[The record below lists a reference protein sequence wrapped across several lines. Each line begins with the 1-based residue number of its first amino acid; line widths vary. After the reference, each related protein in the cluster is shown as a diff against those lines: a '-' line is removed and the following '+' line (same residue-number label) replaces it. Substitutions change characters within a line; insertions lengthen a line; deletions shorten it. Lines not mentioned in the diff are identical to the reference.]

1 MARDKDTTDMPS
13 PASDAAE
20 YVLGVM
26 TAAERQAFAQRLSND
41 AALRAEVVYWENRL
55 ATLADDAAPVAP
67 PASVYAAV
75 EKRLFAETAPQ
86 KPGLLQ
92 SLGFWRGLSF
102 ASIAAA
108 VALSAMLLTQ
118 PRGGGETAGT
128 LIAELAGESKA
139 VRLAVA
145 YDASAGALNI
155 NRVEGAAASGRVFEL
170 WLIEGGNAP
179 VSLGVLPADAR
190 GTVVVPEQLRAKLPN
205 AVLAISD
212 EPTGGSPTGAP
223 TGAVLATGQVLT
235 VS

>member
-1 MARDKDTTDMPS
+1 MAREKDMMDTPS

-26 TAAERQAFAQRLSND
+26 TAAERQAFAKRLADD
-41 AALRAEVVYWENRL
+41 AGLRADVIYWENRL
-55 ATLADDAAPVAP
+55 ANLADDVKPVAP
-67 PASVYAAV
+67 PATVLANLQ
-75 EKRLFAETAPQ
+75 KRLFAEHVQ
-86 KPGLLQ
+86 SKPGLLQ

-102 ASIAAA
+102 ASLAAA
-108 VALSAMLLTQ
+108 VALGAMLFSQQ
-118 PRGGGETAGT
+118 PGGSDTAGT

-145 YDASAGALNI
+145 YDSSEGALSI
-155 NRVEGAAASGRVFEL
+155 NRVEGQAAAGRVFEL

-179 VSLGVLPADAR
+179 VSLGVLPADVR
-190 GTVVVPEQLRAKLPN
+190 GKVVVPERLRAKLPN

>member
-1 MARDKDTTDMPS
+1 MARDKDMMDMPS

-26 TAAERQAFAQRLSND
+26 TAAERQAFAKRLADD
-41 AALRAEVVYWENRL
+41 AALRADVVYWENRL
-55 ATLADDAAPVAP
+55 ASLADDVKPVSP
-67 PASVYAAV
+67 PTSVYATL
-75 EKRLFAETAPQ
+75 ERRLFAEHAQ
-86 KPGLLQ
+86 SKPGLLQ

-102 ASIAAA
+102 ASLAAA
-108 VALSAMLLTQ
+108 VALSAILLTQ
-118 PRGGGETAGT
+118 PRGDGEATST
-128 LIAELAGESKA
+128 LIAELAGETKT

-145 YDASAGALNI
+145 YDSAAGALNV
-155 NRVEGAAASGRVFEL
+155 NRVEGTAAQGRVFEL

-190 GTVVVPEQLRAKLPN
+190 GTVNIPEQLRAKLPN